1 MLGVLQLP
9 PTDDGNHSW
18 EPPGAQHRDIPCFQS
33 AKSKTLPRSVRRCKS
48 RRLQRAVLRD
58 GAGEASTVSRGDTE
72 TSSPSGEGTQ
82 HGRGREAPLEQFLLS
97 GSRNTTQLSFGGWA
111 VGICFLILSS
121 ALWDRR
127 LRSAAQPIF
136 PCVTARL
143 LLSGGSE
150 LHRIPLRP
158 FCPAAR
164 LPACPTPGAASRAR
178 SAPRCALSGAVT
190 PGGAERVQLRSV
202 GAALLPSFLARTP
215 SRVTLCVHAAG
226 GCCGQRCTPDFAGV
240 TWQ

>member
-33 AKSKTLPRSVRRCKS
+33 AKGKTLPRSVRRCKS

-72 TSSPSGEGTQ
+72 TSSPSGQGTQ

-111 VGICFLILSS
+111 VGICFLILSL

-190 PGGAERVQLRSV
+190 PGGPSASSSAPSERRFSRPSLPGLLR
-202 GAALLPSFLARTP
+202 G
-215 SRVTLCVHAAG
+215 
-226 GCCGQRCTPDFAGV
+226 
-240 TWQ
+240 